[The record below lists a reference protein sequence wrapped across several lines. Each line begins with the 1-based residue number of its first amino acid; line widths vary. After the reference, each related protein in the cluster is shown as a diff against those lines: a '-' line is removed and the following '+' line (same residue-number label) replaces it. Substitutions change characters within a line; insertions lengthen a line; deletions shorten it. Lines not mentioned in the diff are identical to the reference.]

1 MTNIPYIEHLSVA
14 IVAAIK
20 AGAEILDV
28 YKEDFD
34 VEYKD
39 DSSPLTQADTRAD
52 EVIKTIIESAGLNDI
67 PILSEEGGDI
77 PYEERKGWKN
87 LWIVDPLDGTKEFVK
102 KNGEFTVNI
111 ALIED
116 NRPVMGVV
124 YAPAKELLYYG
135 LRDLGAFM
143 VKGEAIAKTRD
154 ASTPN
159 DEFLDAQEILPL
171 RANLSKDSFTVVG
184 SRSHGSEAQ
193 EKFVEDI
200 KKLHPNVEFI
210 SAGSSLKFCLV
221 AEGSANVYPRLA
233 PTMEWDT
240 AAGQAVVEAAGG
252 KVVVADTGEVL
263 SYNREDLLNPHFI
276 VTGVT
281 GADVKDIKP

>member
-1 MTNIPYIEHLSVA
+1 MTNLPYIEHLSVA
-14 IVAAIK
+14 IIAAIK

-28 YKEDFD
+28 YKEDFT

-39 DSSPLTQADTRAD
+39 DDSPLTKADTRAD
-52 EVIKTIIESAGLNDI
+52 DVIKKTIESAGLKDI
-67 PILSEEGGDI
+67 PILSEEGRAI
-77 PYEERKGWKN
+77 PFDERKDWSK
-87 LWIVDPLDGTKEFVK
+87 LWVVDPLDGTKEFVK

-116 NRPVMGVV
+116 GHPVMGVV

-135 LRDLGAFM
+135 LHGLGAFR
-143 VKGEAIAKTRD
+143 VKGDAIAKTGS
-154 ASTPN
+154 AMTPN
-159 DEFLDAQEILPL
+159 EEFLDAQEILPL
-171 RANLSKDSFTVVG
+171 KISKDSFTVVG

-193 EKFVEDI
+193 EKFVKEI
-200 KKLHPNVEFI
+200 QKLHPKVEFI

-263 SYNREDLLNPHFI
+263 GYNREDLLNPHFI
-276 VTGVT
+276 VTGAGT
-281 GADVKDIKP
+281 ADIKP

>member
-1 MTNIPYIEHLSVA
+1 MASIPYIEHLSVA

-20 AGAEILDV
+20 AGGEILDV
-28 YKEDFD
+28 YKEDFS

-39 DSSPLTQADTRAD
+39 DDSPLTQADTRAD
-52 EVIKTIIESAGLNDI
+52 EVIKNTIESAGLKDI
-67 PILSEEGGDI
+67 PILSEEGRAI
-77 PYEERKGWKN
+77 PFDERKGWSK

-135 LRDLGAFM
+135 LSGLGAFR

-154 ASTPN
+154 ATTPN

-171 RANLSKDSFTVVG
+171 KANLSKDSFTVAG
-184 SRSHGSEAQ
+184 SRSHGSDAQ

-210 SAGSSLKFCLV
+210 TAGSSLKFCLV

-252 KVVVADTGEVL
+252 KVVVADSGEVL
-263 SYNREDLLNPHFI
+263 GYNREDLLNPHFI
-276 VTGVT
+276 VTGA
-281 GADVKDIKP
+281 GVKDIKP